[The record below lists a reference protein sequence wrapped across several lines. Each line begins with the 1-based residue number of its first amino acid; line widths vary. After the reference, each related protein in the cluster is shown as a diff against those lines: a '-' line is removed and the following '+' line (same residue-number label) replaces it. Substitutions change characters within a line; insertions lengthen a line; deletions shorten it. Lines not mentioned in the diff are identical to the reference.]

1 MFDLANAKNFGAQYI
16 AFAEDNITLNAK
28 RFESL
33 CDAIVAAGHN
43 DLRYIVPGSTT
54 GIASSPALGGVNK

>member
-43 DLRYIVPGSTT
+43 DLRYIVQ
-54 GIASSPALGGVNK
+54 AARRV